1 MGQRLWR
8 ARQHIRTMRFQPLE
22 KVRIAEQSV
31 FDDFGI
37 TGTQFAVGQCVQKG
51 RIRQN
56 EAWLMK
62 GANQIFASRCVDA
75 CLTTNRTVHLSE
87 KRAWHLNEVD
97 PAQQAGCG
105 KPDQI
110 ADNAAAKGHQNGLPV
125 NRQRQNIIDQLFINR
140 K

>member
-22 KVRIAEQSV
+22 KVRVAEQSV

-105 KPDQI
+105 KTDQI
-110 ADNAAAKGHQNGLPV
+110 AHHTAAQCDEHDTTINTE
-125 NRQRQNIIDQLFINR
+125 RQNIFKQV
-140 K
+140 